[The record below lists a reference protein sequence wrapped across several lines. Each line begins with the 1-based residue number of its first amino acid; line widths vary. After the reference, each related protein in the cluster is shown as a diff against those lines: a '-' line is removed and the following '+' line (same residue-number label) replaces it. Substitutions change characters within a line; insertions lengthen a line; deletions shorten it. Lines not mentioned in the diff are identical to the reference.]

1 MEEKYNSREESAPI
15 WAYHGTS
22 CEAADKIFKNNFN
35 LDCVK
40 RFQFGR
46 GIYLSEYPQKAMHY
60 SPEVMKCS
68 SSEAEHSRIIPYK

>member
-22 CEAADKIFKNNFN
+22 REAADLIFKNNFN
-35 LDCVK
+35 LDCAK

-68 SSEAEHSRIIPYK
+68 SFEEEHMRIIPYK